1 VLGLGAIL
9 FGLATIIS
17 GGRVLFGDAAVRSAA
32 GAVVP
37 FVLWFNFAAGFAY
50 VAAGLGLMA
59 RKDWAV
65 WLSIVIAAA
74 TVLVFAVT
82 RVIFIPQGE
91 YVAYGALSMAAIKA
105 GKYSTPLLSN
115 SNRLPGKKLAAD
127 ISAAGSKQ
135 ATLLDRRQG
144 RASGND

>member
-1 VLGLGAIL
+1 MLGLGAIL

-74 TVLVFAVT
+74 TVLVFAAFGLHVWRGGAYELRT
-82 RVIFIPQGE
+82 
-91 YVAYGALSMAAIKA
+91 VAAMSMRSIVWISIAITASRLAK
-105 GKYSTPLLSN
+105 SWN
-115 SNRLPGKKLAAD
+115 SLIG
-127 ISAAGSKQ
+127 
-135 ATLLDRRQG
+135 
-144 RASGND
+144 

>member
-1 VLGLGAIL
+1 VSAQRRQSIIAVVLGLGAIL
-9 FGLATIIS
+9 FGLANIIS
-17 GGRVLFGDAAVRSAA
+17 GGRVLFGDTAVRSAA

-74 TVLVFAVT
+74 TVLVFAAFGLHVWRGGAYELRT
-82 RVIFIPQGE
+82 
-91 YVAYGALSMAAIKA
+91 VAAMSMRSIVWISIAITASRLAK
-105 GKYSTPLLSN
+105 SWN
-115 SNRLPGKKLAAD
+115 SLIG
-127 ISAAGSKQ
+127 
-135 ATLLDRRQG
+135 
-144 RASGND
+144 

>member
-1 VLGLGAIL
+1 MSAQRRQSIIAVVLGLGAIL

-74 TVLVFAVT
+74 TVLVFAAFGLHVWRGGAYELRT
-82 RVIFIPQGE
+82 
-91 YVAYGALSMAAIKA
+91 VAAMSMRSIVWISIAITASRLAK
-105 GKYSTPLLSN
+105 SWN
-115 SNRLPGKKLAAD
+115 SLIG
-127 ISAAGSKQ
+127 
-135 ATLLDRRQG
+135 
-144 RASGND
+144 